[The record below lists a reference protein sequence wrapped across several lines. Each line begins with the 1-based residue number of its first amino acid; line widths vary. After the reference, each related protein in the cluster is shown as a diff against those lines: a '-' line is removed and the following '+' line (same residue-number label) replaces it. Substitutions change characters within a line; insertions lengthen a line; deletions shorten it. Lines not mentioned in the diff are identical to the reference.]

1 MTETW
6 SPQTT
11 YEPLKESI
19 RGAECMSLSLHTK
32 VRFKVLIPKLLKVFN
47 DLTDFSA
54 LTRSVL
60 IPTKLNRKENI
71 LINMI
76 YFWVVC
82 TWYKYN
88 VFQPFKA
95 IWIHQWNNG
104 IQHAL
109 LYSFIY
115 LLYTLS
121 KVNQF
126 SSYISHMNVR
136 LLKSGKKI
144 IPNQYSV
151 RCSRNV
157 A

>member
-71 LINMI
+71 LINLI

-82 TWYKYN
+82 NATNITFSNRLRLYGYTNEITVYNMHYYTHLFICYIHYQKLTNFHHTFRTWMYVY
-88 VFQPFKA
+88 
-95 IWIHQWNNG
+95 WNLVKKSYPTS
-104 IQHAL
+104 IQFDAL
-109 LYSFIY
+109 G
-115 LLYTLS
+115 
-121 KVNQF
+121 
-126 SSYISHMNVR
+126 M
-136 LLKSGKKI
+136 
-144 IPNQYSV
+144 
-151 RCSRNV
+151 
-157 A
+157 